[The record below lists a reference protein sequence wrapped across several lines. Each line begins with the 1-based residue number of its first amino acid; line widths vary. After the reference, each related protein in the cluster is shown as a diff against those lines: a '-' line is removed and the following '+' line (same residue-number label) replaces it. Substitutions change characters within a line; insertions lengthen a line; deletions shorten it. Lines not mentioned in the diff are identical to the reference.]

1 MISTTEIKNE
11 IQLILRDYKHTM
23 TKDLEQALEN
33 LHDDIESDKDN
44 FVDLVFEYEPIPQDL
59 QKK

>member
-33 LHDDIESDKDN
+33 LHDDIESDKYN
-44 FVDLVFEYEPIPQDL
+44 FVDLVFEYEPILQDL

>member
-1 MISTTEIKNE
+1 MISTTEIKQE